1 MALIR
6 LHTCTDWS
14 EPLLVAHTT
23 LLQISCHSSF
33 IKWFDLFSDG
43 PTGGTRG
50 GVDQYEAM
58 EVDEEGGPGP
68 QRCEFEVQLSINTG

>member
-1 MALIR
+1 MSRLIYKM
-6 LHTCTDWS
+6 
-14 EPLLVAHTT
+14 VY
-23 LLQISCHSSF
+23 
-33 IKWFDLFSDG
+33 DLFSDG

-68 QRCEFEVQLSINTG
+68 QRCKIEVQFWIRGGT